1 MYVAARAACRYDAI
15 QIVKDSYMTTQN
27 DVEQLIAPVAAHDD
41 LTFDELSQSY
51 NFQNVSDRVRMF
63 ARLVRKE
70 LEGRE
75 SPVRALDIGCGE
87 GLSVGKDSVNYLR
100 AIHEKTD
107 ELWGVE
113 PDPSIEPS
121 HGLFTNFQHAL
132 LEDAELPD
140 DYFDVAYSFMVME
153 HVADPVSFL
162 NKVKKSL
169 KPGGVHIFVTPNGHH
184 YFTKFAGTAKK
195 LKIDEILLKLLRG
208 AETEDYHYPVEYRC
222 NKFQDINRLAKEAG
236 FTKVTIATDELN
248 GPKPYLPGPLR
259 IFWWLMMKKRA
270 MIKNPKL
277 LLNLYARLEK

>member
-1 MYVAARAACRYDAI
+1 
-15 QIVKDSYMTTQN
+15 MTTDT
-27 DVEQLIAPVAAHDD
+27 DVDQLIKPVAEHDD
-41 LTFDELSQSY
+41 LTFEELSKRY
-51 NFQNVSDRVRMF
+51 NFQKVSDRVRMF
-63 ARLVRKE
+63 TRLLIKE

-87 GLSVGKDSVNYLR
+87 GLSVGPDSVNYLR
-100 AIHEKTD
+100 AVHAKTD

-113 PDPSIEPS
+113 PDPSINAE

-162 NKVKKSL
+162 AKVHKCL
-169 KPGGVHIFVTPNGHH
+169 KPGGVHLFVTPNGHH

-195 LKIDEILLKLLRG
+195 LKIDEILLKVLRG
-208 AETEDYHYPVEYRC
+208 QKTEEYHYPVEYKC
-222 NKFQDINRLAKEAG
+222 NKFQAIERLAREAG
-236 FTKVTIATDELN
+236 FSGVMIATDELN

-270 MIKNPKL
+270 MIQNPKL